1 MIKRHKIQA
10 KNATTKKYPKKLYN
24 GKKLQEQSQNSK
36 DSKGH
41 LKNAN
46 APE

>member
-1 MIKRHKIQA
+1 MQHK
-10 KNATTKKYPKKLYN
+10 NNKKTLQWE
-24 GKKLQEQSQNSK
+24 KKLQEQSQ

-46 APE
+46 APEWPNISKQ